1 MRMENFTKNISISMY
16 RTLNIYILSVIYL
29 FLIGCNKPIPKKALK
44 LELEN
49 IKKVEI
55 KNEYP
60 QIINTSEA
68 KDISTKQLTDC
79 ISNIDYIA
87 LDSEHLIGEIR
98 KMIITESK
106 IYIMD
111 SFLSQQVFVFDKQG
125 KLLFCID
132 EKGNGPEEFI
142 SIWDM
147 QVNESK
153 KEILL
158 NDALGLSYIYYST
171 EDGSFIKRER
181 GIQNCYLANINNIYI
196 NMLSYG
202 QDFNDKESWQLL
214 ITDKDSILYKGFQL
228 EELQKNNFIEN
239 SISYDFENK
248 LIYTPTY
255 SDTIYQFCENIS
267 FIPKFVIKQNK
278 SIWNKHNENMTYA
291 EICKLIKEN
300 NYTLFTGNI
309 IDSERYMLFTTN
321 EEYKGG
327 IIKQPYIWDKIN
339 KISYRWDS
347 KTIIS
352 KENIRD
358 VITIPLTSYNDRF
371 YGIFQ
376 IGKDP
381 ELKSISPKLA
391 KLLPKDVENAN
402 PIIVAYQFK
411 DIH

>member
-1 MRMENFTKNISISMY
+1 MY
-16 RTLNIYILSVIYL
+16 RLFNLYTLLTINLLLLS
-29 FLIGCNKPIPKKALK
+29 CNKPNPNKPLK

-49 IKKVEI
+49 INKIEI
-55 KNEYP
+55 KSASP
-60 QIINTSEA
+60 QIIDINEA
-68 KDISTKQLTDC
+68 KDISTNQLIDY

-98 KMIITESK
+98 KMIVTDSK

-111 SFLSQQVFVFDKQG
+111 SFLSQQVFVFNKQG
-125 KLLFCID
+125 KLLFRID

-255 SDTIYQFCENIS
+255 SDTIYQFCDNIS
-267 FIPKFVIKQNK
+267 FTPKFVIKQNK
-278 SIWNKHNENMTYA
+278 SIWNKHNENMTDA
-291 EICKLIKEN
+291 EICTLIKDN
-300 NYTLFTGNI
+300 SYTLFTGNI
-309 IDSERYMLFTTN
+309 IDSKKYMIFTTN
-321 EEYKGG
+321 EEYNGG
-327 IIKQPYIWDKIN
+327 IIKQPYIWDKTN
-339 KISYRWDS
+339 KISYKWDI
-347 KTIIS
+347 KTIIP

-358 VITIPLTSYNDRF
+358 ILTIPLASYDNKF

-381 ELKSISPKLA
+381 ELKNISSKLA
-391 KLLPKDVENAN
+391 KLLPKDVENSN
-402 PIIVAYQFK
+402 PIIVVYQFK

>member
-125 KLLFCID
+125 KLLFRID

-196 NMLSYG
+196 N
-202 QDFNDKESWQLL
+202 Q
-214 ITDKDSILYKGFQL
+214 
-228 EELQKNNFIEN
+228 
-239 SISYDFENK
+239 
-248 LIYTPTY
+248 
-255 SDTIYQFCENIS
+255 
-267 FIPKFVIKQNK
+267 
-278 SIWNKHNENMTYA
+278 
-291 EICKLIKEN
+291 
-300 NYTLFTGNI
+300 
-309 IDSERYMLFTTN
+309 
-321 EEYKGG
+321 
-327 IIKQPYIWDKIN
+327 
-339 KISYRWDS
+339 
-347 KTIIS
+347 
-352 KENIRD
+352 
-358 VITIPLTSYNDRF
+358 
-371 YGIFQ
+371 
-376 IGKDP
+376 
-381 ELKSISPKLA
+381 
-391 KLLPKDVENAN
+391 
-402 PIIVAYQFK
+402 
-411 DIH
+411 

>member
-125 KLLFCID
+125 KLLFRID
-132 EKGNGPEEFI
+132 ERVMDLRNLSVFGICKLMN
-142 SIWDM
+142 
-147 QVNESK
+147 QKRN
-153 KEILL
+153 LT

-228 EELQKNNFIEN
+228 EELQK
-239 SISYDFENK
+239 
-248 LIYTPTY
+248 
-255 SDTIYQFCENIS
+255 TI
-267 FIPKFVIKQNK
+267 
-278 SIWNKHNENMTYA
+278 
-291 EICKLIKEN
+291 L
-300 NYTLFTGNI
+300 
-309 IDSERYMLFTTN
+309 
-321 EEYKGG
+321 
-327 IIKQPYIWDKIN
+327 
-339 KISYRWDS
+339 
-347 KTIIS
+347 
-352 KENIRD
+352 
-358 VITIPLTSYNDRF
+358 
-371 YGIFQ
+371 
-376 IGKDP
+376 
-381 ELKSISPKLA
+381 
-391 KLLPKDVENAN
+391 
-402 PIIVAYQFK
+402 
-411 DIH
+411 